1 MAAINQT
8 DKELNDRLL
17 QYART
22 IANGDRTL
30 EQTLRAHAKS
40 LGSVQQDVVSEY
52 EEHLNASRTWHGK
65 EAQAAK
71 ERLIRMKKLEQQA
84 DKAQAEQIDA
94 DLDFQKKLKELRQ
107 DELAAR
113 RSNDTKQVGLV
124 RRQMIQLQQNH
135 TEETKRRKA
144 EQELGRWAAAER
156 RAFERTELS
165 AQAKWGNAFR
175 KVTSEAAISAIKGA
189 LGGATLSGA
198 IVNVTK
204 DAYAGIKKGM
214 MTGGYGVG
222 MLPESMGGSAFNIN
236 TMSKFGYNM
245 EQSIQLQAEN
255 RRAILSSTNG
265 MKDFVGGMEDAY
277 QKFDFIASPLD
288 RSKIAIDSYNIA
300 VKAGIR
306 MSKEQATMFVND
318 IKKFTKYTG
327 ENATEFTAHIGSIM
341 ESQEIQDSLLG
352 AANEMQRKAILDGV
366 AAQYTA
372 NRAMGMTAD
381 QAKKTATSLAALE
394 NRKGKTV
401 ISQSAK
407 TAALASVLGMGKEGA
422 ELRRIQMKRQNA
434 TPEERQRAQQI
445 MNEMRNRYDTRTRGD
460 VTGAKMGLES
470 VFEKLGGAEFLGKEF
485 NTTGVQATA
494 PQEKAFETI
503 PEIPKAIQDGTAKLE
518 EIKTILQNHPLAQIG
533 VGAAGSA
540 LSMLDVAGG
549 SMGGTLG
556 ANILSRFIPGL
567 AGAGGAAGAGTA
579 AGAGGAAAGAG
590 VASTAGIAALA
601 AAAIAAGGTGIYA
614 AVQAARGEDASNWIS
629 DGFDKMTGGWNMF
642 EALDNL
648 VGGPLSES
656 NAKINELDR
665 TVKGKIVEKKPD
677 VVDPAKKATEKKP
690 ELSEDEKKK
699 IEAEQKAEQ
708 ERMKREREANDLLKN
723 LSENSQR
730 QVELAERQLVAM
742 TMSDDERLGA
752 KNNLR
757 KDNRFGSKYGYV

>member
-1 MAAINQT
+1 MATINQI

-71 ERLIRMKKLEQQA
+71 ERLIRLKKLEQQA

-94 DLDFQKKLKELRQ
+94 DLAFQKKLKELRQ

-113 RSNDTKQVGLV
+113 RSNDTKQVGLI
-124 RRQMIQLQQNH
+124 RRQMIQLQQTH

-341 ESQEIQDSLLG
+341 ESQEVQTALMG
-352 AANEMQRKAILDGV
+352 ASNDMQRKAILDGV
-366 AAQYTA
+366 TAQYTA
-372 NRAMGMTAD
+372 NRAMGMTAE
-381 QAKKTATSLAALE
+381 QAKNAAT
-394 NRKGKTV
+394 
-401 ISQSAK
+401 
-407 TAALASVLGMGKEGA
+407 ALAKIGNEKSKKTIVDAVKLRAYMSTIGMGREGV
-422 ELRRIQMKRQNA
+422 ELQRLMMKRQNL
-434 TPEERQRAQQI
+434 TPEER
-445 MNEMRNRYDTRTRGD
+445 NRKQELLSKVKSESDRRSWGD
-460 VTGAKMGLES
+460 VSQRTLQNDALAAA
-470 VFEKLGGAEFLGKEF
+470 LGVDQLSDAL
-485 NTTGVQATA
+485 NTNLVKAVS
-494 PQEKAFETI
+494 PQEDAFKTI

-540 LSMLDVAGG
+540 LSMFDVAGG
-549 SMGGTLG
+549 SMAGVLG
-556 ANILSRFIPGL
+556 ANILSKFIPGL
-567 AGAGGAAGAGTA
+567 AGAGGAAAGAGA

-601 AAAIAAGGTGIYA
+601 AAALAAGGTGIYA

-629 DGFDKMTGGWNMF
+629 NGFDKMTGGWNMF

-677 VVDPAKKATEKKP
+677 VVDPAKKAAEKKP
-690 ELSEDEKKK
+690 EISEDEKKK

-708 ERMKREREANDLLKN
+708 ERMKREREANELLKN

-742 TMSDDERLGA
+742 TMTDDERLGA

>member
-71 ERLIRMKKLEQQA
+71 DRLIRMKKLEQQA

-222 MLPESMGGSAFNIN
+222 MLPESMGGNAFNIN

-255 RRAILSSTNG
+255 RRAIISSTNG

-277 QKFDFIASPLD
+277 QKFDFIANPLD

-341 ESQEIQDSLLG
+341 ESQEVQTALMG
-352 AANEMQRKAILDGV
+352 ASNDMQRKAILDGV
-366 AAQYTA
+366 TAQYTA
-372 NRAMGMTAD
+372 NRAMGMTAE
-381 QAKKTATSLAALE
+381 QAKNAAT
-394 NRKGKTV
+394 
-401 ISQSAK
+401 
-407 TAALASVLGMGKEGA
+407 ALAKIGNEKSKKTIVDAVKLRAYMSTIGMGREGV
-422 ELRRIQMKRQNA
+422 ELQRLMMKRQNL
-434 TPEERQRAQQI
+434 TPEER
-445 MNEMRNRYDTRTRGD
+445 NRKQELLSKVKSESDRRSWGD
-460 VTGAKMGLES
+460 VSQRTLQNDALAAA
-470 VFEKLGGAEFLGKEF
+470 LGVDQLSDAL
-485 NTTGVQATA
+485 NTNLVKAVS
-494 PQEKAFETI
+494 PQEDAFKTI
-503 PEIPKAIQDGTAKLE
+503 PEIPEAIRTATSKLGDIE
-518 EIKTILQNHPLAQIG
+518 AVLKNHPLAQIG

-614 AVQAARGEDASNWIS
+614 AVQAARGEDASNWIG

-699 IEAEQKAEQ
+699 NEAEQKAEQ
-708 ERMKREREANDLLKN
+708 ERMKREREANELLKN